1 MSLTVPLYGFGGGG
15 ASLNFKVV
23 GGTTK
28 PTNPNENTIWVNTDK
43 KIASWTFSATQP
55 KTATEGM
62 VWITTNTS
70 SSIELNVLKKS
81 DVIVNLH
88 SAKQYVGG
96 AWKLKNAFCYQNK
109 KWTQFSQIRLYYYNR
124 GDLCTA
130 DSGGWGYNS
139 NVTFNSDHI
148 LLTGQQTTTRTLAHG
163 KTPVPVAYKTMYI
176 VGEVV
181 SAYSGVA
188 LELAGL
194 CNYSFDSTAAQNY
207 GTVGAFTINIDI
219 STVTKLS
226 DRLAVVRVG
235 FNSTIK
241 VKIYEVYFE

>member
-1 MSLTVPLYGFGGGG
+1 MAKGFKHG
-15 ASLNFKVV
+15 ASGGVVGMNFVVV
-23 GGTTK
+23 GGTTE
-28 PTNPNENTIWVNTDK
+28 PSNPKENTIWVNTDK
-43 KIASWTFSATQP
+43 EIASWIFSATQP

-96 AWKLKNAFCYQNK
+96 AWKPKNAFCYQNK
-109 KWTQFSQIRLYYYNR
+109 KWTQFSKIRLYYYNR
-124 GDLCTA
+124 GDLCAA

-139 NVTFNSDHI
+139 NVAFNSDHI
-148 LLTGQQTTTRTLAHG
+148 LLTGQQTGTRTLAHA
-163 KTPVPVAYKTMYI
+163 KTCVPVTYKTMYI

-194 CNYSFDSTAAQNY
+194 CNYSFESTAAQNY
-207 GTVGAFTINIDI
+207 GAVGTFTVSIDI

-235 FNSTIK
+235 LNSAIK